1 MAFALI
7 RNSNQLA
14 ICKKT
19 EAANILFREA
29 LSLFNYG
36 GDARTKNIPRN
47 LGAFLIL
54 LIVR

>member
-36 GDARTKNIPRN
+36 GNARTKNIPRN

-54 LIVR
+54 LILR